1 MFREVISIIQKH
13 NKSVSES
20 KLNFLKIFVIMIFF
34 TLLFNIAYVLPS
46 EALTR
51 FYNCVARV
59 ANKNSTLTIS
69 NVDNCYN
76 LIFKG
81 ALNYYGMKQPQST
94 SDNST
99 VMHQGAEKQ
108 TYPEKVSEP
117 GIGKLPQKTESVDIF
132 G

>member
-1 MFREVISIIQKH
+1 
-13 NKSVSES
+13 
-20 KLNFLKIFVIMIFF
+20 MIFF

-59 ANKNSTLTIS
+59 ANKNSSLTIS

-81 ALNYYGMKQPQST
+81 ALDYYSIKQTQMIG
-94 SDNST
+94 DNST
-99 VMHQGAEKQ
+99 VLHNGIEKQ
-108 TYPEKVSEP
+108 THNEKISEP
-117 GIGKLPQKTESVDIF
+117 KAETLPQQTKSVSIF